1 MSDENNEKKVH
12 GVFAEYTSV
21 DTLLAACNRIR
32 EAGYEKTDAFTPF
45 PVHGIEKALGIKPTA
60 LPWIALGG
68 GCLLYTSPSP
78 RDL

>member
-1 MSDENNEKKVH
+1 MSDENNETKVH

-45 PVHGIEKALGIKPTA
+45 AVHGIDKALGIKPTK

-68 GCLLYTSPSP
+68 GLTGAITETAVSS
-78 RDL
+78 